1 MLGLKSGIDQNGKY
15 KGPSITI
22 KHHGKSTEYSPTIT
36 DTILETF
43 KIKLD
48 DFWKE

>member
-22 KHHGKSTEYSPTIT
+22 KNHGKSTEYSPTVT
-36 DTILETF
+36 DTILKTF
-43 KIKLD
+43 GIKEDL
-48 DFWKE
+48 FWKD